1 MQLNIEEA
9 AAVDILNNLIL
20 APARKRKIENSEI
33 LYNYDDDDD
42 EVESEN
48 DDDGEEDEEEDSYDA
63 TVSLPKKILLL
74 LLIILMVLNM
84 LHRQPWTTSL

>member
-33 LYNYDDDDD
+33 LYNGDDD

-63 TVSLPKKILLL
+63 TVSLPK
-74 LLIILMVLNM
+74 NFFCCC
-84 LHRQPWTTSL
+84 

>member
-33 LYNYDDDDD
+33 LYNGDDDDD

-63 TVSLPKKILLL
+63 TVSLPKIFL
-74 LLIILMVLNM
+74 LLIILMVLNI